1 MNIYGKYIKLSVF
14 QDNDITNEYIG
25 WLNDDEIVKYSNQRF
40 LEHTKKT
47 SKIYLESFHSSDN
60 LFFSIK
66 TLEDNI
72 SIGTITIYIN
82 KNHKTADI
90 GILIGKKS
98 CWGKGMGLDAWNTC
112 ITWLFDKKNIR
123 KITAGTLDLNLGM
136 ISIMK
141 KSGMQQEAVR
151 SKQEYCNGDNRD
163 ILYFS
168 KFND

>member
-1 MNIYGKYIKLSVF
+1 M
-14 QDNDITNEYIG
+14 
-25 WLNDDEIVKYSNQRF
+25 
-40 LEHTKKT
+40 
-47 SKIYLESFHSSDN
+47 
-60 LFFSIK
+60 
-66 TLEDNI
+66 
-72 SIGTITIYIN
+72 TIYIN

-151 SKQEYCNGDNRD
+151 SKQEYCNGDYRD